1 MIGQVYKTANKKAT
15 ATTVQL
21 YNNLFRILPKG
32 LLFGHQDD
40 LAYGLGWEYIPG
52 KSVVQDAIGEYP
64 VMYGW
69 ELSDLELGAIF
80 NLDSVSF
87 NKMKN
92 FIREG
97 YDKGGVITISWHA
110 NNPVTGKNSWD
121 ISGNTVAAI
130 IPGGSK
136 HELYKTCLDRVASF
150 MLDLKGERGEYIPV
164 GRDPSFM
171 DFYKLYISDKFIF
184 EKKAPELKLY
194 R

>member
-52 KSVVQDAIGEYP
+52 KSVMQDAIGEYP

-150 MLDLKGERGEYIPV
+150 MLDLKGERVEYIPV